1 MCVFSILELINIFE
15 SIRSSLYVQKLKS
28 TLSAVLILIVM
39 ELQRIGHA
47 FNADLS
53 YKKNIDENILEHY

>member
-1 MCVFSILELINIFE
+1 
-15 SIRSSLYVQKLKS
+15 
-28 TLSAVLILIVM
+28 M

>member
-28 TLSAVLILIVM
+28 TLSAVLNTHSN
-39 ELQRIGHA
+39 GTSKNYA